1 MEAMQDVKKTH
12 TEVKQPQISIPRL
25 ADYMAAS
32 EQGQRSI
39 AQSCKYR
46 SIARVTQHNEAKAVV
61 SNHILNG
68 ATGAGGLKERAEQ
81 IRNKIAD
88 DDFEEDL
95 NEHNADYIDQFAK
108 VVETV
113 EIPAGAERL
122 AAPKFTPLMLG
133 GMKVSFVPQLVLRR
147 LTKTNKIKS
156 GALMLRYAK
165 NKILVAD
172 VANFQSA
179 AIYGYWR
186 TLNAAKDGEAE
197 RALCITL
204 DAYTGKCHTAP
215 TNAIYLFNE
224 MKAACATLAE
234 RWPAIKPP
242 KNAIL

>member
-1 MEAMQDVKKTH
+1 MQDVKKTH
-12 TEVKQPQISIPRL
+12 TEVKEPQISIPRL

-61 SNHILNG
+61 SNHILSG
-68 ATGAGGLKERAEQ
+68 APGAGGLKERAEQ

-95 NEHNADYIDQFAK
+95 NEHNADYVDQFAEI
-108 VVETV
+108 VENIV
-113 EIPAGAERL
+113 IPAAAERL
-122 AAPKFTPLMLG
+122 VPPKFAPLMLG
-133 GMKVSFVPQLVLRR
+133 GTKVSFVPQLVLRR
-147 LTKTNKIKS
+147 LTKTNKVKA

-165 NKILVAD
+165 NKPLPENIAQL
-172 VANFQSA
+172 QSA

-186 TLNAAKDGEAE
+186 TLNATKNGEAE

-204 DAYTGKCHTAP
+204 DAVTGQCHMAP
-215 TNAIYLFNE
+215 SNAVYLFNE
-224 MKAACATLAE
+224 MKAACASLAE

>member
-1 MEAMQDVKKTH
+1 MLDVKKTY

-32 EQGQRSI
+32 EQGQRTI

-46 SIARVTQHNEAKAVV
+46 STVRVTQHNEAKAVV
-61 SNHILNG
+61 ANYIVSG
-68 ATGAGGLKERAEQ
+68 MAGTGGLKERAEQ

-88 DDFEEDL
+88 GDYEEDL

-108 VVETV
+108 VVENV
-113 EIPAGAERL
+113 DILAGAERL
-122 AAPKFTPLMLG
+122 SPPKFSPLMLG
-133 GMKVSFVPQLVLRR
+133 GMKVSFVPQLILRR
-147 LTKTNKIKS
+147 LTKTNKIRA

-165 NKILVAD
+165 NKTLPAD
-172 VANFQSA
+172 VAEIQSA

-186 TLNAAKDGEAE
+186 TLDVTKNGDAE
-197 RALCITL
+197 RVLCITL
-204 DAYTGKCHTAP
+204 DAFTGKCHVAP

-224 MKAACATLAE
+224 MKAACSTLVE